1 MLEVNQNNLDF
12 AEHALRCL
20 ACCVVPLTDGD
31 VMQMKTL
38 KDASERLDFCIGALG
53 SEPGKATQG
62 KLALLGLMGSVDPP
76 RAGVME
82 AVGKCRDAGVRVIM
96 ITGDQKIT
104 ACAIAKNINIL
115 QHGDTVEEKALL
127 CADLHYENGDLLED
141 HLIDE
146 ITSRCNVFSR

>member
-1 MLEVNQNNLDF
+1 MSENEMMEVNQTNLGF
-12 AEHALRCL
+12 AEQALRCL
-20 ACCVVPLTDGD
+20 ACCLVPLTEGD

-38 KDASERLDFCIGALG
+38 KDATERLDFTIGALA
-53 SEPGKATQG
+53 EEAGKQSG

-82 AVGKCRDAGVRVIM
+82 AVGKCREAGVRVIM

-115 QHGDTVEEKALL
+115 QHGDTVEDKALA

-141 HLIDE
+141 HLVDE
-146 ITSRCNVFSR
+146 ITS